1 MKTTMIKDPTYLL
14 CSCKLFSELSSDEMR
29 EIRAITTTRS
39 VKKGE
44 LIFREGQ
51 ESHGFYILV
60 SGVVKIYRIAPN
72 GREQIIHFVDA
83 GDAFAE
89 ATIFN
94 GTYPANAEALAD
106 CVVLRI
112 EREGFK
118 RVLTHN
124 PQLTFKIMATL
135 EKWLRRMRERI
146 SELCVAEV
154 PARFACYVLSLPPS
168 AAHRNGHVSF
178 DMTISKTALAQMLG
192 TTKETLSRIIH
203 KLRDRRVVDYTGK
216 RIVILSRPKLEK
228 IAAGEVK
235 LA

>member
-1 MKTTMIKDPTYLL
+1 MIKDPTYLL

-94 GTYPANAEALAD
+94 GTYPANAEALAE
-106 CVVLRI
+106 CMLLRI
-112 EREGFK
+112 EREGFR
-118 RVLTHN
+118 RVLAHD
-124 PQLTFKIMATL
+124 PQLSFKIMATL

-154 PARFACYVLSLPPS
+154 PARFACYVLSLPP
-168 AAHRNGHVSF
+168 AAAQRNGHVSF

-192 TTKETLSRIIH
+192 TTKETLSRILH
-203 KLRDRRVVDYTGK
+203 KMRDKRVINYTGRK
-216 RIVILSRPKLEK
+216 LIILNRQKLEK
-228 IAAGEVK
+228 VASGDIK

>member
-14 CSCKLFSELSSDEMR
+14 CACKLFSELSSQEMA

-51 ESHGFYILV
+51 ESHGFFILV
-60 SGVVKIYRIAPN
+60 SGVVKIFRIAPN
-72 GREQIIHFVDA
+72 GREQIIHLVEA

-94 GTYPANAEALAD
+94 GTYPANAEALSE
-106 CVVLRI
+106 CVLLRI
-112 EREGFK
+112 EREGFR
-118 RVLTHN
+118 RVLAHD
-124 PQLTFKIMATL
+124 PQLSFKIMATL

-146 SELCVAEV
+146 SELCVNEV
-154 PARFACYVLSLPPS
+154 PARFACYVLSLPPG
-168 AAHRNGHVSF
+168 AAHRNGQVSF
-178 DMTISKTALAQMLG
+178 DMSVSKTMLAQMLG

-203 KLRDRRVVDYTGK
+203 RLRQK
-216 RIVILSRPKLEK
+216 RIVDYSGRRLVVVNRCKLEK
-228 IAAGEVK
+228 VASGEIK
-235 LA
+235 LT